1 MISEDFSFPKI
12 AKPIPQQFMFSP
24 SLWRVSSIICPDNA
38 VDEELGDEREV
49 EFPRKSLSS
58 EKDIE
63 EKMDMLWEDFNEELK
78 RASSLGSNKG
88 MKRLSGGREKGSE
101 FSRESTEELCCPQ
114 GLKVCKV
121 GSGSTTG
128 RPVCYRRVGNN
139 GMVVMKVLRKF
150 FLLHSLVRIKKK

>member
-24 SLWRVSSIICPDNA
+24 SLWRVSSIIYPDNA
-38 VDEELGDEREV
+38 VDEELGDKREV
-49 EFPRKSLSS
+49 EFPRKSFS

-88 MKRLSGGREKGSE
+88 MKRLSGSREKGSE
-101 FSRESTEELCCPQ
+101 SSRESTEELYCPQ
-114 GLKVCKV
+114 GLRVCKV
-121 GSGSTTG
+121 GSESTTG
-128 RPVCYRRVGNN
+128 GPVCHRRVGNN

>member
-24 SLWRVSSIICPDNA
+24 SLWRVSSIIYPDNA

-49 EFPRKSLSS
+49 EFSRKSFS

-78 RASSLGSNKG
+78 RASSLGSNKR
-88 MKRLSGGREKGSE
+88 MKRLSGDREKGSE
-101 FSRESTEELCCPQ
+101 SSREPTEELYCRQ
-114 GLKVCKV
+114 GLKVCNI

-128 RPVCYRRVGNN
+128 GPVCHRRVGDN

-150 FLLHSLVRIKKK
+150 FLLHRLVRIKKK